1 MLFRPSM
8 LRLDFGGVF
17 PASVKCLYSYWH
29 GYLVRKEWSD
39 FKAQLAAAG
48 GEFIECHTSGHIFAE
63 DIVKFVSEVNPKWV
77 VPIHTTSPAL
87 FGQHFSNVLFPRDGE
102 SISV

>member
-8 LRLDFGGVF
+8 LKLDFGGVF
-17 PASVKCLYSYWH
+17 PPFVKCLYSYWS

-63 DIVKFVSEVNPKWV
+63 DIVKFVSEVNPKCV
-77 VPIHTTSPAL
+77 VPIHTTSPSS
-87 FGQHFSNVLFPRDGE
+87 FGQFFKNVQFPKDGAH
-102 SISV
+102 ISV